1 VKAVRKLLGL
11 VTLIGVAVG
20 ATVVARRRLAARA
33 ERADVYYAD
42 GSMASFEADSPDG
55 AALFAA
61 ACRIAPVVAEAGEEA
76 EVALEKY
83 GKYLGIAF
91 QLVDD
96 VLDYGS
102 KQDIMGK
109 GVGDDF
115 RDGKVTLPVILA
127 YARGSD
133 EDRAFWR
140 DAMLGER
147 ISDEDLTHAIALLRG
162 TDALSETI
170 ERARLYGRRALDA
183 LAQFPAGK
191 AKSALSEAVEF
202 AISRAY

>member
-1 VKAVRKLLGL
+1 MV
-11 VTLIGVAVG
+11 
-20 ATVVARRRLAARA
+20 
-33 ERADVYYAD
+33 ED
-42 GSMASFEADSPDG
+42 GSLRVLKILSSASAVIAEGEVEQLTTQRRIETDEEQYLTIITAKT

-61 ACRIAPVVAEAGEEA
+61 ACRIAPVVAEASEEA
-76 EVALEKY
+76 EHALDKY

-102 KQDIMGK
+102 KQDVMGK

-133 EDRAFWR
+133 EERGFWR
-140 DAMLGER
+140 AAMLGER
-147 ISDEDLTHAIALLRG
+147 ISDKDLDHAISLLRSS
-162 TDALSETI
+162 DALSETV
-170 ERARLYGRRALDA
+170 ERARHYGRRALDA
-183 LAQFPAGK
+183 LAPFPAGK
-191 AKSALSEAVEF
+191 AKSALVEAVEF